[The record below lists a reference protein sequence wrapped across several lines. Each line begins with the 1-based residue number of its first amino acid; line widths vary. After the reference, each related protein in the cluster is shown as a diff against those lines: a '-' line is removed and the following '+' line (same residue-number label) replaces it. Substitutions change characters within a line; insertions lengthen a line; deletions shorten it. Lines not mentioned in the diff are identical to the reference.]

1 MKLSQLSSSEFKTAF
16 QTLMK
21 SQLPIK
27 TTFALKKLTIKLE
40 SELKLFEETRESIVK
55 EFGEKDEQG
64 NLKQNENGMVNLDL
78 SKASEWQPK
87 IQELLALETEVQSFE
102 LSDLGD
108 KLELSTAELFALG
121 DLIKVD

>member
-87 IQELLALETEVQSFE
+87 IQELMALETEVQSFE